1 MLLKG
6 EITAEELKQQND
18 PYADKDPKT
27 VELSKKQ
34 MVNVTGPMID
44 EDINCKICDLGNGC
58 WTHYHFV
65 PKI

>member
-27 VELSKKQ
+27 VELSKK
-34 MVNVTGPMID
+34 
-44 EDINCKICDLGNGC
+44 
-58 WTHYHFV
+58 
-65 PKI
+65 